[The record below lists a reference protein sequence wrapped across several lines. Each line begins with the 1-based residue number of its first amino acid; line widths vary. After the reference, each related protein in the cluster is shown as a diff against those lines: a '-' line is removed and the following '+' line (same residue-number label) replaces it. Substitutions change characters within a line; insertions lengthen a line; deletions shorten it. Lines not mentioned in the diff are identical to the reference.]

1 MNGFVGQQELIIS
14 VRAFL
19 GIVVFSSLWLVLPAE
34 DAVDVSEKMD
44 WFGSALGIGGL
55 ILFNFVWK

>member
-1 MNGFVGQQELIIS
+1 MFLLARRDLHFPW
-14 VRAFL
+14 RALL

-44 WFGSALGIGGL
+44 WFGSALGIGAL